1 MAEPTI
7 SRSATAQKSP
17 VTREV
22 PAEFRLFLLRH
33 ADLLKAVD
41 EWTIRLLVPRRL
53 RKATALYR

>member
-1 MAEPTI
+1 VFLYL
-7 SRSATAQKSP
+7 

-41 EWTIRLLVPRRL
+41 EWTIRLLVPRRF
-53 RKATALYR
+53 RKAAHSIGMPSGMRSARG